1 MIRVEHLS
9 KRYGNRYALDDV
21 SFEIGE
27 GEIVGLL
34 GANGAGKST
43 TMNILTG
50 YLSATEGEVY
60 VGGVSVLDDP
70 TAAKRK
76 IGYLPEQPPLYFDM
90 TVKEYLDFV
99 YELKGCSFPR
109 EAHLSEI
116 MNVVKIADVR
126 DRLIG
131 HLSKGYR
138 QRVGIASALV
148 GDPPLLIFDEP
159 TVGLDPKQIIKVRN
173 LLRTLGKKHTVVLST
188 HILSEVQAV
197 CERIVVI
204 KEGHIVANERTEDI
218 TRRLETESRFRAK
231 IAGATAGEIKEA
243 LRQIRDVT
251 RVEQTGARDGE
262 SYPFTVETKSG
273 ADVRRAIFNL
283 CVSKGWVL
291 YGLERRGLDLE
302 GVFVRLMD
310 AGAEATDA
318 KDTKKKR

>member
-21 SFEIGE
+21 SFTIER

-60 VGGVSVLDDP
+60 VDGVSVLDDP
-70 TAAKRK
+70 TEAKRR

-90 TVKEYLDFV
+90 TVREYLDFV
-99 YELKGCSFPR
+99 YELRGCSLAR

-116 MNVVKIADVR
+116 MEVVKIADVKN
-126 DRLIG
+126 RLIG
-131 HLSKGYR
+131 QLSKGYR

-159 TVGLDPKQIIKVRN
+159 TVGLDPKQIIEVRN

-218 TRRLETESRFRAK
+218 TRRMEADGRFRVR
-231 IAGATAGEIKEA
+231 IAGATATEIQNA
-243 LRQIRDVT
+243 LRGVRDVSRT
-251 RVEQTGARDGE
+251 EQLGAKDGE
-262 SYPFTVETKSG
+262 SYVFSVETKGG
-273 ADVRRAIFNL
+273 ADIRRAVFNL
-283 CVSKGWVL
+283 CVERGWVL
-291 YGLERRGLDLE
+291 YGMEKRGLELE
-302 GVFVRLMD
+302 DVFVRLMD
-310 AGAEATDA
+310 DTAPAEATRDNRR
-318 KDTKKKR
+318 KR